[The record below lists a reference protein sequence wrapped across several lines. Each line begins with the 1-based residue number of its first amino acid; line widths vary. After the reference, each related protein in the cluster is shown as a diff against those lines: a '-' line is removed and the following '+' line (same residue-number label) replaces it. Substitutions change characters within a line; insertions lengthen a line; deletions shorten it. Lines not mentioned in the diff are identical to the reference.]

1 MSIITDNVGHPRGHP
16 DQGDGGAL
24 PPVLCQHLLARLLRL
39 LVRLSV
45 ARGLEDPGPR
55 MVCLVEQETARTK
68 LQVIII
74 IILLFIILIT

>member
-24 PPVLCQHLLARLLRL
+24 PAVLRQHLLARLLRL

-45 ARGLEDPGPR
+45 ARGLEDPGPGLVC
-55 MVCLVEQETARTK
+55 MVE
-68 LQVIII
+68 
-74 IILLFIILIT
+74 